1 MKQINKELIENS
13 NKKKLKLKKDLMRY
27 KAFSL
32 DIILSLE
39 NKMDKALESGDTNKI
54 NEYHERIN
62 RVKETIKKYD
72 KKVKDYDK
80 SIEDLKTIENLLNG
94 EKCHE

>member
-1 MKQINKELIENS
+1 MKQINKELIENL
-13 NKKKLKLKKDLMRY
+13 NKNKLKLKKGLMRY